1 MAKAMEG
8 RPVKVTWS
16 RQEDVRHDVYR
27 PAAWGR
33 CRARL
38 GADGYPEALD
48 LRVAVPSVIGN
59 IMRRA
64 FPSLSPLGTDITIT
78 QGLCDQ
84 PYAVPNYRVCGIE
97 ADLGIPVGFWRSV
110 GCSFNCFFHESF
122 LDEIAHRGG
131 LDPAA
136 LRLRLMK
143 DFPAAR
149 AVLDKVTAMAKW
161 GDKLPPGTAQGIAFS
176 LGFGAWVGQ
185 VVQVKDTPAGIRVE
199 KVWIAADIG
208 TAMDPGILEAQL
220 VSGAVF
226 GLSSAMNQE
235 ITLSGGQVEQSNFH
249 DFAAMRIHQS
259 PQFEVAILENYHKV
273 GGVGEA
279 GVPAA
284 VAALANAVFALTGK
298 RVRQLPLSHEVSFA

>member
-1 MAKAMEG
+1 
-8 RPVKVTWS
+8 
-16 RQEDVRHDVYR
+16 
-27 PAAWGR
+27 
-33 CRARL
+33 
-38 GADGYPEALD
+38 
-48 LRVAVPSVIGN
+48 VPSVIGN

-64 FPSLSPLGTDITIT
+64 FPSLSPLGTDVTIT

-84 PYAVPNYRVCGIE
+84 PYTVPNYRVSGIE

-122 LDEIAHRGG
+122 LDEIAHKSN
-131 LDPAA
+131 LDPAQ
-136 LRLRLMK
+136 LRRRLMK

-149 AVLDKVTAMAKW
+149 AVIDKVTEMARW
-161 GDKLPPGTAQGIAFS
+161 DEKLPQGTAKGIAFS
-176 LGFGAWVGQ
+176 LGFGAWVSQ
-185 VVQVKDTPAGIRVE
+185 VVQVKSTPSGIRIE

-220 VSGAVF
+220 ISGAVF
-226 GLSSAMNQE
+226 GLSSATNQE

-249 DFAAMRIHQS
+249 DFAAMRINQS
-259 PQFEVAILENYHKV
+259 PQFEVAILENYHKM
-273 GGVGEA
+273 GGAGET

-298 RVRQLPLSHEVSFA
+298 RVRQLPLSREVSFA